1 MPRCPR
7 TVKPNQP
14 TFISI
19 LLAFLLSAVWSL
31 SALAQTES
39 DKLLAQVLAAVSAK
53 PLDAV
58 PFFERKISA
67 LFSRPLESKGT
78 LSFKPP
84 GVLEKLTLSPIR
96 ERVSVAQDTI
106 TIQSGEAAAKVVKL
120 DGQPTLQAFAQ
131 GVRAVVAGDIK
142 PIRQYF
148 EPQMTGSFNQW
159 NLRLVPID
167 SAMKRVL
174 KHIVVS
180 GQGAQVR
187 LIETTELSGDIN
199 ELTLLADR

>member
-1 MPRCPR
+1 MRLRLPDRR
-7 TVKPNQP
+7 
-14 TFISI
+14 
-19 LLAFLLSAVWSL
+19 LFLVLVVMFGMVPWLPA
-31 SALAQTES
+31 AAQTES

-53 PLDAV
+53 PLDAT

-67 LFSRPLESKGT
+67 LFARPLESKGT

-84 GVLEKLTLSPIR
+84 GVLEKITTSPIR
-96 ERVSVAQDTI
+96 ERVSVANDAI
-106 TIQSGEAAAKVVKL
+106 TIQSGEAAAKIVRL
-120 DGQPTLQAFAQ
+120 EGQPTLQAFAQ

-159 NLRLVPID
+159 NLRLLPID

-174 KHIVVS
+174 KQIVVT

-187 LIETTELSGDIN
+187 LIETTEISGDVN

>member
-1 MPRCPR
+1 ML
-7 TVKPNQP
+7 VIL
-14 TFISI
+14 FGSI
-19 LLAFLLSAVWSL
+19 ASFPA
-31 SALAQTES
+31 AAQTES
-39 DKLLAQVLAAVSAK
+39 DKLLAQVLAAVSSK
-53 PLDAV
+53 PMDAM

-84 GVLEKLTLSPIR
+84 GVLEKTTTSPIR
-96 ERVSVAQDTI
+96 ERVSVANDTI
-106 TIQSGEAAAKVVKL
+106 TIQSGDAAARIVRL
-120 DGQPTLQAFAQ
+120 EGQPTLQAFAQ

-159 NLRLVPID
+159 NLRLVPTD
-167 SAMKRVL
+167 STMKRVL
-174 KHIVVS
+174 KQIVVT